1 MGSGE
6 DCLFCKIVR
15 EEIPAT
21 VVHKGDGV
29 TAFRDIAPQAP
40 THILIIPDEHISG
53 AAAATPAQDQ
63 VIGRLVRVA
72 AGLARQEGI
81 EASGYRLIINQGK
94 DAGQSVFHIH
104 LHLLGGKPL
113 PLPLV

>member
-1 MGSGE
+1 MASDE
-6 DCLFCKIVR
+6 SCLFCKIVR
-15 EEIPAT
+15 GEIPAT

-40 THILIIPDEHISG
+40 THILVIPDEHISG
-53 AAAATPAQDQ
+53 AAAATAAQDPI
-63 VIGRLVRVA
+63 IGRLVRVA